1 MRELSFSAVKLM
13 DGQKVVVHDLAY
25 DAPDQVCEVR
35 VNKVINPTNK
45 KSMII
50 SSIEFFNDEFLYV
63 YKNNQCVNGEF
74 EVYSYE
80 NSTIETCLSFI
91 PTIGNALLIGGI
103 ISKTFSEVSNILI
116 REPQRDIVTMICF
129 LSLTGF

>member
-25 DAPDQVCEVR
+25 DAPDQVCEIK

-63 YKNNQCVNGEF
+63 YENNQCVNGEF
-74 EVYSYE
+74 EVYSCE
-80 NSTIETCLSFI
+80 KN
-91 PTIGNALLIGGI
+91 
-103 ISKTFSEVSNILI
+103 
-116 REPQRDIVTMICF
+116 
-129 LSLTGF
+129 

>member
-45 KSMII
+45 KNMLI
-50 SSIEFFNDEFLYV
+50 SSIEFFNEEFVYV

-74 EVYSYE
+74 EV
-80 NSTIETCLSFI
+80 
-91 PTIGNALLIGGI
+91 
-103 ISKTFSEVSNILI
+103 
-116 REPQRDIVTMICF
+116 
-129 LSLTGF
+129 LTYDKN

>member
-35 VNKVINPTNK
+35 VNKVINPMNK

-50 SSIEFFNDEFLYV
+50 SNIEFFNDEFV
-63 YKNNQCVNGEF
+63 YIYENNQCVNGAF
-74 EVYSYE
+74 EVLTYE
-80 NSTIETCLSFI
+80 
-91 PTIGNALLIGGI
+91 GN
-103 ISKTFSEVSNILI
+103 
-116 REPQRDIVTMICF
+116 
-129 LSLTGF
+129 

>member
-25 DAPDQVCEVR
+25 DAPDQVCEIK

-50 SSIEFFNDEFLYV
+50 SSIEFFNDEFVCIYD
-63 YKNNQCVNGEF
+63 NNHCVHGEF

-80 NSTIETCLSFI
+80 K
-91 PTIGNALLIGGI
+91 
-103 ISKTFSEVSNILI
+103 SK
-116 REPQRDIVTMICF
+116 
-129 LSLTGF
+129 